1 MWSWVERICR
11 IFLLFCYICI
21 VIGDPIIREG
31 EYCSW
36 RGVLDTTLCDSL
48 SVTFDRLM
56 VFSGYSGFFSIN
68 KTDCHNITEILLKVA
83 FNSITIRW
91 GVLGLTALLSN
102 FCGRLKAEPEF
113 PLPFHDRFFVQWIDA
128 IGGCLICWYWC
139 HCWPSLYK
147 LSIHNVSVCVYLGI
161 ILYGFLFLFSS
172 YLRNNFVE
180 SCLLGT
186 SFVVKGGLEMWFILW
201 LLKLLLWNK
210 IILAS
215 SRFMN

>member
-1 MWSWVERICR
+1 MFMLPLMFVWSWVERICR

-48 SVTFDRLM
+48 SATFDRLM

-83 FNSITIRW
+83 FDSITIRW
-91 GVLGLTALLSN
+91 GLLGLTALLSN
-102 FCGRLKAEPEF
+102 FCGRLEAKPEF
-113 PLPFHDRFFVQWIDA
+113 PLPCHDRFFVQWIDV

-161 ILYGFLFLFSS
+161 YFLHI
-172 YLRNNFVE
+172 YE
-180 SCLLGT
+180 I
-186 SFVVKGGLEMWFILW
+186 ILW
-201 LLKLLLWNK
+201 NLVCWVQVL
-210 IILAS
+210 
-215 SRFMN
+215 